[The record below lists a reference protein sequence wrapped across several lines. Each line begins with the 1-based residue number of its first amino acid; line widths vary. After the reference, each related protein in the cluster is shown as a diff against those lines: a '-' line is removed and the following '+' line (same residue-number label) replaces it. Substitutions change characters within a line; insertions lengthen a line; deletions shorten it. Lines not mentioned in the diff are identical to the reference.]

1 MKIIF
6 LQIFILTMS
15 ILARISFS
23 YLLVDTVW
31 SIRHTVW
38 TIPENL
44 YGCRKLM
51 IMNPPKISI
60 GFKRIFIQTIP
71 TDFQTENNL
80 KSLFRK
86 IAYATQIVIITLC
99 WFFAILYAL
108 SFDQSNKNAWKTNGI
123 IALIADIIFLPISKA
138 RVSTF
143 DSIRYYT
150 IIYIIL

>member
-15 ILARISFS
+15 ILGRIYFS
-23 YLLVDTVW
+23 YSMVHTNTLW
-31 SIRHTVW
+31 SI
-38 TIPENL
+38 PEISND
-44 YGCRKLM
+44 CRKLM
-51 IMNPPKISI
+51 IMNPLKISI

-138 RVSTF
+138 RV
-143 DSIRYYT
+143 
-150 IIYIIL
+150 

>member
-1 MKIIF
+1 M
-6 LQIFILTMS
+6 
-15 ILARISFS
+15 
-23 YLLVDTVW
+23 D
-31 SIRHTVW
+31 HTVL

-138 RVSTF
+138 RV
-143 DSIRYYT
+143 
-150 IIYIIL
+150 